1 METLLFDGVNT
12 PVLQERPT
20 GFLRTLYQEKHCQ
33 LGPKGTEMGRNEE
46 RMTLRAEPQLQR
58 PERVTTGPR
67 I

>member
-33 LGPKGTEMGRNEE
+33 LGPKGTEMGRKNDSEG
-46 RMTLRAEPQLQR
+46 RATVAEAREGDHGSQNI
-58 PERVTTGPR
+58 EH
-67 I
+67 